1 MKVKTEIERL
11 IKIYGKEISDK
22 LLKKEFNIIKTGNCT
37 TTVEVDGEY
46 FSIWMENSDENT
58 NFYDTLDFGYDDIL
72 TKLLTKYS
80 EIPEDIRSKVRD
92 NIKEKQ
98 KEIEMETGLI
108 KGIEKT
114 QLSNDLFF
122 KFNGVYGVVKFTGYN
137 DNDWWTKYKPME
149 VKEDENI
156 TWQIDYE
163 KMEAKYK
170 PIKK

>member
-22 LLKKEFNIIKTGNCT
+22 LFKNEFELIELGNCT
-37 TTVEVDGEY
+37 AEVMVDDEY
-46 FSIWMENSDENT
+46 FSIWMANSDEHT
-58 NFYDTLDFGYDDIL
+58 NFYDSLSFGLSDIL

-80 EIPEDIRSKVRD
+80 EIPEEMRTKIRE
-92 NIKEKQ
+92 NINIKQ
-98 KEIEMETGLI
+98 KEIEMEKGLI
-108 KGIEKT
+108 RGIEKT

-122 KFNGVYGVVKFTGYN
+122 RFKGVYNEVKFTGYN
-137 DNDWWTKYKPME
+137 DNDWWTKYKPVE

-156 TWQIDYE
+156 TWLINYE
-163 KMEAKYK
+163 KMEARYK